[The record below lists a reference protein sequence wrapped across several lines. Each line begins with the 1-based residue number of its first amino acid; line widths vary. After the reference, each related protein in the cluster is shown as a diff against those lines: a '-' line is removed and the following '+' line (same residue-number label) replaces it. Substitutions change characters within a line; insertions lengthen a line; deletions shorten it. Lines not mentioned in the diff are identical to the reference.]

1 MKNFFNL
8 LIACVFASF
17 IVSCSEDMYTLPES
31 ENLTEVN
38 TTLSRASENLQPIT
52 KISDIQNWTG
62 TGSNSSV
69 LAIQWVTAKDIEHP
83 TDNEIHFLAWG
94 YHWNTPAPK
103 GLNMVLDIAKKDTR
117 LYVVISTEWGGYVI
131 KGFAYDGNND
141 GQICIRN
148 AAGETVLTQA
158 NFTNGVYKAPNS
170 QSFDGLA
177 TLNSEDL
184 WMGGWLEAYATYWL
198 GSNGANVPSS
208 FTYSNDLVS
217 GRTLANNSWDAW
229 TFSTINSAEVN
240 VDPKPNLMKAA
251 PNN

>member
-1 MKNFFNL
+1 MKKILNL
-8 LIACVFASF
+8 LIAYAFASF
-17 IVSCSEDMYTLPES
+17 IVSCSEDLYTLPEN

-38 TTLSRASENLQPIT
+38 SILSRTSENLQPVT

-69 LAIQWVTAKDIEHP
+69 LAIQWVTATDIEHP
-83 TDNEIHFLAWG
+83 ADNEIHFLAWG
-94 YHWNTPAPK
+94 YKWDNPAPK
-103 GLNMVLDIAKKDTR
+103 GINMITAIAQKDPR
-117 LYVVISTEWGGYVI
+117 LYVVLASEWGGIVI
-131 KGFAYDGNND
+131 KGFAYDGDND
-141 GQICIRN
+141 GKICIRN
-148 AAGETVLTQA
+148 GSSTVLTQD
-158 NFTNGVYKAPNS
+158 NFTNGVYMASSS
-170 QSFDGLA
+170 QSFDGL
-177 TLNSEDL
+177 TTSDPEDL
-184 WMGGWLEAYATYWL
+184 WMGGWMEAYATYWL
-198 GSNGANVPSS
+198 GSEGVNIPSS